1 MKVILSLPSIY
12 LSFTYFSS
20 LIALVRTFRMIGNTD
35 YDISHL
41 CFDPDINENA
51 SAISVFGL

>member
-1 MKVILSLPSIY
+1 MKVILSLPAIY
-12 LSFTYFSS
+12 LSLTYFTS
-20 LIALVRTFRMIGNTD
+20 LIVLVKISRIIGNTD
-35 YDISHL
+35 YDTSHL